1 MCTVDCKYEHI
12 IFSCIFQRISIN
24 HYLTI
29 NCTIPFRYLQFV
41 FKVDGHGSFITVF
54 GGEIDPRYKGNE
66 YRGGFSNELVLI
78 NEETLEMTKIDPFK
92 DVMGLQLKRGWSSGT
107 SLSNDRKN
115 QLVVFGGLTGTDAN
129 PKRLNDLWIGTI
141 SAK

>member
-1 MCTVDCKYEHI
+1 MFTVDCKYEHI
-12 IFSCIFQRISIN
+12 IFSCYFKGFQFS
-24 HYLTI
+24 TI
-29 NCTIPFRYLQFV
+29 DCTISFRYLMFV

-54 GGEIDPRYKGNE
+54 GGEIDPCYKGNE
-66 YRGGFSNELVLI
+66 SGGGFSNEIILI
-78 NEETLEMTKIDPFK
+78 NDETLEMTTANPSD
-92 DVMGLQLKRGWSSGT
+92 DEMGLQLKRGWTSGT
-107 SLSNDRKN
+107 SLSNDRNN